1 MLEEGFIRAEQK
13 KFLRV
18 AATSEGI
25 LRLLKN
31 MDEHSPCF
39 YLDAAGALTSAAIT
53 KRHN

>member
-25 LRLLKN
+25 LRLLKTWMN
-31 MDEHSPCF
+31 ILHVFILMQRV
-39 YLDAAGALTSAAIT
+39 L
-53 KRHN
+53 